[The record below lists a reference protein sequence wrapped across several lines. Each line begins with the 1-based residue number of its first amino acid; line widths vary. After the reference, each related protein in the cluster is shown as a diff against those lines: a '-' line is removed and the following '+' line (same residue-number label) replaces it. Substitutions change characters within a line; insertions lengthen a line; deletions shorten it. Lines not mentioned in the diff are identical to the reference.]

1 MFGIQFDAHLIDGW
15 ECNMSRVFTW
25 SVLKIFF
32 NSFIHTH
39 THTHI
44 YINIF
49 NWRSHEN
56 YNIKVLININIYDF
70 WNLYVEVEMLTYGLD
85 FRRPLKINSPQDF
98 LEGGVSTILF
108 QFLITFFSSKL
119 SFFFMKHLEHA
130 QEPPYYTLWGL
141 I

>member
-1 MFGIQFDAHLIDGW
+1 M
-15 ECNMSRVFTW
+15 
-25 SVLKIFF
+25 
-32 NSFIHTH
+32 
-39 THTHI
+39 
-44 YINIF
+44 NIF
-49 NWRSHEN
+49 NRRSHEK